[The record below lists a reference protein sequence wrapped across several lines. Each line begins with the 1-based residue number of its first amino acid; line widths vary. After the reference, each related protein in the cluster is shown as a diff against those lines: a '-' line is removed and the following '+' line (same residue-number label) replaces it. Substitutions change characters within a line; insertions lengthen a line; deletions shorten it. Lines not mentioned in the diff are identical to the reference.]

1 MEIFIVLYNGDNTND
16 NRDDTNIEYFNL
28 LVRNQYK
35 KQQTISK
42 HDCNDFCHSKTTWPW
57 TVIIIQKNQRINPIK
72 TH

>member
-28 LVRNQYK
+28 LVRHQYK

-42 HDCNDFCHSKTTWPW
+42 HDCNDFGHSKTTWPW
-57 TVIIIQKNQRINPIK
+57 TVIIIQNNQRINPIK